1 MRPQTATPET
11 ATPEMVLAA
20 RLFSDLATQTADAPG
35 VTRASFGE
43 GEAIA
48 HALVADV
55 ARARGLE
62 VSTDIA
68 GNQYMTWPGRDR
80 RAPRIFIGSH
90 MDSVNHGGNFDGAAG
105 VVAGL
110 AAVSALQDAGF
121 TPAQDIVIMAIRAEE
136 LVWFPTP
143 YCGSRM
149 AFGLL
154 DPAEYDA
161 VRRSDTGRTLADHM
175 RAQGCDP
182 DALRAGAKPLDPA
195 TIAHFIEVHIEQGP
209 TLDLRGTPVG
219 VVSGIRGNLRYRHG
233 QITGRYAH
241 AGAVAREYRH
251 DAVLAGAEFV
261 QHLEGIWD
269 RLVATGDDF
278 VATVGEFWTDPAMH
292 GMTKV
297 PGIVRFTMDL
307 RSLSNAVLLAVD
319 TELRAAAA
327 RIGARRGVTIDPG
340 RFTNAP
346 PALIDPALVA
356 LFEGSARALDIPA
369 LKLPSGAGHDCATFS
384 WQGVSSGMLF
394 IRNQNGSHNP
404 DEDMQLPDFAQAV
417 QVLTHALRQLAGG

>member
-1 MRPQTATPET
+1 MPPQT

-20 RLFSDLATQTADAPG
+20 RLLDELARRTADAPG
-35 VTRASFGE
+35 VTRASFGP
-43 GEAIA
+43 GEAVAHDIA
-48 HALVADV
+48 ADA
-55 ARARGLE
+55 ARGRGLE
-62 VSTDIA
+62 VTKDIA

-121 TPAQDIVIMAIRAEE
+121 RPAQDIVIMAIRAEE

-175 RAQGCDP
+175 RAEGCDP

-209 TLDLRGTPVG
+209 TLDLRGIPVG

-261 QHLEGIWD
+261 QYLERIWD
-269 RLVATGDDF
+269 RLSAAGDDF

-297 PGIVRFTMDL
+297 PGTVRFTMDL

-319 TELRAAAA
+319 TELRDAAT

-340 RFTNAP
+340 PFTNAP
-346 PALIDPALVA
+346 PAVIDPALVT
-356 LFEGSARALDIPA
+356 LFEDAACALDIPA
-369 LKLPSGAGHDCATFS
+369 LTLPSGAGHDCATFS
-384 WQGVSSGMLF
+384 WQGVSSAMLF

-404 DEDMQLPDFAQAV
+404 DEDMQLPDFAQTV
-417 QVLTHALRQLAGG
+417 RVLTYALRQLAGG